1 MDITIQ
7 NNEKVVTAI
16 LSGRLDS
23 LAAPDAETTLL
34 PLMEEEGL
42 ETLVLDCSQLDYIAS
57 SGLRLFFTLLKQGR
71 AQGVRVVLKRVNDFV
86 REVLD
91 STGLSAMFEFE

>member
-7 NNEKVVTAI
+7 NNEKVVIAI

-34 PLMEEEGL
+34 PLMEEGL

-71 AQGVRVVLKRVNDFV
+71 AQGVRVVLKSVNDFV